1 MTKIKYLQL
10 KKILSNHFIK
20 FSLVPILVVEITL
33 LILYFSI
40 NKYISMQN
48 TEFLLNQAQTHS
60 KELLKKEALIINDKL
75 SIISELSTI
84 LQKEHEAIFANPKG
98 FALPNNE
105 PSFAF
110 SDINVF
116 YKTNK
121 IGSSVYYSAKTE
133 ITQEERDKAIFTEAM
148 DVSLKNMVDVN
159 DLIVAAYFNSW
170 DGMNRLYPFIDDVS
184 AQYGPHISIQDYN
197 FYYLAN
203 KKHNPEKK
211 AVWTSAYLDPAG
223 LGWMLSCIVPI
234 YKNDFLEG
242 VTGIDITIDKF
253 VKNILNQEILYDG
266 KIFIVDKEGMIIA
279 MPEKIEELLDLKELK
294 EHLYTDSILQTIE
307 KSQDFNILKN
317 NSYFS
322 EKFRNLMENKS
333 SFETLNIKDKKYI
346 ALSQKVDETDWSLIV
361 LIDKSNILE
370 SIEELQNLSNKIGY
384 FAIVFLF
391 LFYIIFFY
399 VLLKKIK
406 FFSEKIT
413 QPLVDLS
420 NQSTLVIKNNSEFR
434 KVTTNILE
442 MKQLN
447 DNFIHM
453 IEVLNERSKK
463 LNDAKEYAE
472 KANKS
477 KDEFLANMS
486 HELKTPL
493 NSINIISN
501 IMIKNKLEK
510 FDEKEIENLK
520 IINKCGKNLTYL
532 INDMFDLSKLDAK
545 EIKLENKTIN
555 IKNMISNIFKTFEYK
570 TKDRNIKFELIL
582 DENLDYMYSDEL
594 KIDKI
599 LNNLLS
605 NAFKFTKEGNIFLI
619 VEDKN
624 NEIKITVQ
632 DEGIGIE
639 KSDFEKI
646 FKRFV
651 QLDSSKSRKY
661 EGTGLG
667 LTICK
672 ELVYL
677 LGGKISFK
685 SEKNIGTSFE
695 IILGKNKEFVNIE
708 KMDKPIE
715 DLKIEGFLESNNLD
729 IYSQNNIAKTK
740 DRILIL
746 NNDHLLFFNIIIE
759 LKKEYEVKQ
768 ASTLEQLIQFRNEDI
783 YEKIIVDISKLGEKE
798 KEFLISSI
806 DKSFLII
813 YENEIDDIFSKYTN
827 ISIKKPFS
835 KEQIKNYLNK
845 KIPL

>member
-1 MTKIKYLQL
+1 M
-10 KKILSNHFIK
+10 
-20 FSLVPILVVEITL
+20 
-33 LILYFSI
+33 
-40 NKYISMQN
+40 
-48 TEFLLNQAQTHS
+48 
-60 KELLKKEALIINDKL
+60 
-75 SIISELSTI
+75 
-84 LQKEHEAIFANPKG
+84 
-98 FALPNNE
+98 
-105 PSFAF
+105 
-110 SDINVF
+110 
-116 YKTNK
+116 
-121 IGSSVYYSAKTE
+121 
-133 ITQEERDKAIFTEAM
+133 
-148 DVSLKNMVDVN
+148 
-159 DLIVAAYFNSW
+159 
-170 DGMNRLYPFIDDVS
+170 
-184 AQYGPHISIQDYN
+184 
-197 FYYLAN
+197 
-203 KKHNPEKK
+203 
-211 AVWTSAYLDPAG
+211 
-223 LGWMLSCIVPI
+223 
-234 YKNDFLEG
+234 
-242 VTGIDITIDKF
+242 
-253 VKNILNQEILYDG
+253 
-266 KIFIVDKEGMIIA
+266 
-279 MPEKIEELLDLKELK
+279 
-294 EHLYTDSILQTIE
+294 
-307 KSQDFNILKN
+307 
-317 NSYFS
+317 
-322 EKFRNLMENKS
+322 
-333 SFETLNIKDKKYI
+333 
-346 ALSQKVDETDWSLIV
+346 
-361 LIDKSNILE
+361 
-370 SIEELQNLSNKIGY
+370 
-384 FAIVFLF
+384 
-391 LFYIIFFY
+391 
-399 VLLKKIK
+399 LLKKIK

-783 YEKIIVDISKLGEKE
+783 YEKIIVDISKLDEKE